1 MSKNGIVLPLLE
13 KIREEERE
21 IGRLEIIRDI
31 QAFVGEYAHEVTQD
45 NEKRMVVI
53 IDQLFDF
60 LIAPVNNHGKR
71 ELE

>member
-1 MSKNGIVLPLLE
+1 MSKNGILLSLLD

-21 IGRLEIIRDI
+21 IGRAEIIRDI
-31 QAFVGEYAHEVTQD
+31 QAFVGEYSHEVTHD

-60 LIAPVNNHGKR
+60 LSLPSDS
-71 ELE
+71 